1 VLRLG
6 ERVWLCERGASDSS
20 SSLAD
25 RLSDENEV
33 GPETASA
40 DLDNSK
46 VGLFLMN
53 EGRGKFSGSG
63 DCSNAPPAYR
73 VNSLLGDRGLV
84 LGCTADWVFTVGVGF

>member
-1 VLRLG
+1 MRLG
-6 ERVWLCERGASDSS
+6 ERVWLCERGISESS

-25 RLSDENEV
+25 KLSEENEV

-40 DLDNSK
+40 DLDNSI
-46 VGLFLMN
+46 GLFLMN
-53 EGRGKFSGSG
+53 EGRGRFSGSG

-84 LGCTADWVFTVGVGF
+84 LGCTADWVFTEVVGF